1 MSLKSLVTTV
11 TELCIEWSH
20 AVIKKGK
27 ISQMP
32 IPRAIEASFAQS
44 AESAI
49 LDYIIFNMKIS
60 GFLHPTV
67 TSDRRISA
75 SRGPILLRF
84 GQEVPLEVLLTSS
97 ESQVTRHYR

>member
-1 MSLKSLVTTV
+1 
-11 TELCIEWSH
+11 
-20 AVIKKGK
+20 
-27 ISQMP
+27 MP

-97 ESQVTRHYR
+97 ESQVTRHYRYRVIHRVVACSHQEKENMSDAN